1 MTVRLAARMKIL
13 EVVGLT
19 CRAGSVAVLDA
30 LSFTLEEG
38 EILALCGPPGAGKT
52 ASVHGL
58 SGGLPAESGRLIF
71 DGREVTGLGPRELA
85 QQGLVRAGLAPSP
98 PWTVTAAEAVAV
110 TLLWPRFGLLAMLL
124 AKRPDARA
132 RARVAALLD
141 RVGLAAE
148 SRRHRDALPA
158 AALARLD
165 LARALALRP
174 RVLLLDE
181 PLGRL
186 PLDDRPGV
194 AGLIGAIRASGVTI
208 VLTERE
214 PAVAKTVADRVAM
227 LKHGTLIA

>member
-1 MTVRLAARMKIL
+1 MKIL

-52 ASVHGL
+52 ACVRALCGAP
-58 SGGLPAESGRLIF
+58 PAESGRLIF
-71 DGREVTGLGPRELA
+71 DGREVTGLRPRELA
-85 QQGLVRAGLAPSP
+85 QQGLVRAGLAPVP
-98 PWTVTAAEAVAV
+98 PWSVAATEAVAV
-110 TLLWPRFGLLAMLL
+110 ALFWPRFGPLAMLL
-124 AKRPDARA
+124 ARHPSARA

-148 SRRHRDALPA
+148 SRRRRDALSA
-158 AALARLD
+158 AALARLE
-165 LARALALRP
+165 LAQALALRP

-186 PLDDRPGV
+186 PLDDRPG
-194 AGLIGAIRASGVTI
+194 AAALIGGIRASGVTI

-227 LKHGTLIA
+227 LEHGTLIA

>member
-1 MTVRLAARMKIL
+1 MKVL

-19 CRAGSVAVLDA
+19 CRAGSIAVLDA

-52 ASVHGL
+52 ACVHGL
-58 SGGLPAESGRLIF
+58 SGALPAESGRLIF
-71 DGREVTGLGPRELA
+71 DGREVTGLRPRELA
-85 QQGLVRAGLAPSP
+85 QQGLVRAGLAPAP
-98 PWTVTAAEAVAV
+98 PWSVAAAEAVAV
-110 TLLWPRFGLLAMLL
+110 ALFWPRFGPLAMLL

-148 SRRHRDALPA
+148 SRRRRDALSA
-158 AALARLD
+158 AAFARLE
-165 LARALALRP
+165 LAQALALRP

-194 AGLIGAIRASGVTI
+194 AALLGAIRASGVTI

-227 LKHGTLIA
+227 LEHGTLIA